1 MKKTLFQTKYL
12 LGLVILLFLAII
24 IPTAIFATSGLPY
37 THYTATTTLTTGGYV
52 ATSTYINSYNVTG
65 APFNVYNLSSQTYL
79 VPNNSAA
86 EFTAFYS
93 HVPIY
98 MPIQAF
104 SSE

>member
-1 MKKTLFQTKYL
+1 MKKTLFKTKYWI
-12 LGLVILLFLAII
+12 GIIVILVFVFA
-24 IPTAIFATSGLPY
+24 IPTVFATSGILN
-37 THYTATTTLTTGGYV
+37 HYNALTASTTPGNV

-104 SSE
+104 SIE